1 MANEPTKLF
10 WDSCVFDAYLY
21 DQRAYDL
28 ASIEQFLVEAKH
40 KPPGFII
47 YTSSFVFLEVANS
60 KIKKPNIGS
69 MEDFVRDFVG
79 QIIVIDSSPN
89 VNILAGKLR
98 DIPYK
103 HATTSDSHVL
113 DAGDA
118 VMLAT
123 ALFLQEG
130 YGVTI
135 DEFHTFDDATKRRK
149 VPILSY
155 QDWCVGLTGEN
166 ELLARRVS
174 ALKRRPPRHPAPPLI
189 QAAPIQS

>member
-1 MANEPTKLF
+1 MANQPNKLF

-21 DQRAYDL
+21 DQRGYDL
-28 ASIEQFLVEAKH
+28 ASIGQFLTEAKQ
-40 KPPGFII
+40 KPPAHII
-47 YTSSFVFLEVANS
+47 YTSSFVFLEVASS

-69 MEDFVRDFVG
+69 MEDFLRDFVG

-98 DIPYK
+98 DIPYR
-103 HATTSDSHVL
+103 HATITESHVL
-113 DAGDA
+113 DSGDA

-130 YGVTI
+130 YGVPI
-135 DEFHTFDDATKRRK
+135 DEFHTFDNATRKRK

-166 ELLARRVS
+166 ELLARRVC
-174 ALKRRPPRHPAPPLI
+174 ALKRRPPQHPTPPLFKASI
-189 QAAPIQS
+189 QP